1 MEKLH
6 LNSLLQM
13 VIERA
18 NLREEE
24 EGSGGVEEQQMYY
37 IQLAQ
42 LVVVVALILAVWVS
56 FISGC
61 SCCNRSC
68 STMLHS
74 SIGITSYA

>member
-1 MEKLH
+1 MCSPSFIPTMEKLYQ
-6 LNSLLQM
+6 NSLLQM

-42 LVVVVALILAVWVS
+42 LVVVVALILAV
-56 FISGC
+56 
-61 SCCNRSC
+61 
-68 STMLHS
+68 
-74 SIGITSYA
+74 

>member
-1 MEKLH
+1 MCSPSFIPTMEKLH
-6 LNSLLQM
+6 QNSLLQM

-42 LVVVVALILAVWVS
+42 LVVVVALILAV
-56 FISGC
+56 
-61 SCCNRSC
+61 
-68 STMLHS
+68 
-74 SIGITSYA
+74 

>member
-1 MEKLH
+1 MLSPPFIPTMEKLY
-6 LNSLLQM
+6 LNHFLQM

-42 LVVVVALILAVWVS
+42 LVVVVALILAV
-56 FISGC
+56 
-61 SCCNRSC
+61 
-68 STMLHS
+68 
-74 SIGITSYA
+74 

>member
-1 MEKLH
+1 MCSPSFIPTMEKLC

-42 LVVVVALILAVWVS
+42 LVVVVALILAV
-56 FISGC
+56 
-61 SCCNRSC
+61 
-68 STMLHS
+68 
-74 SIGITSYA
+74 